1 MEEGSEFVKR
11 LQDGDLEEYPMFT
24 SCCPGWVRFIKTQFP
39 DMIGRLST
47 AKSPQQ
53 MFGAVM
59 KTYFAK
65 KLGVDPER
73 IFTLS
78 IMPCL
83 AKKAERE
90 MDLFYEEYAGHD
102 IDCVLTTRELDRM
115 LRAEHLNPQ
124 FLEKGEFDSPFET
137 GTGAGV
143 IFGAT
148 GGVMEAALRS
158 AYFLVTGENPD
169 ADAFREIRGV
179 KRQGWT
185 EAEFDVA
192 GNVIRVAVVSGLGN
206 TGKLMEAIRRKEVKY
221 EFVEVMACPGG
232 CAGGGGQPIHD
243 GQELAEERGSSLYF
257 LDRNTDIRF
266 SHDNPDIQ
274 NLYEE
279 FFEKPL
285 SHRAHQLLHTEH
297 QV

>member
-1 MEEGSEFVKR
+1 
-11 LQDGDLEEYPMFT
+11 
-24 SCCPGWVRFIKTQFP
+24 
-39 DMIGRLST
+39 
-47 AKSPQQ
+47 
-53 MFGAVM
+53 
-59 KTYFAK
+59 
-65 KLGVDPER
+65 
-73 IFTLS
+73 
-78 IMPCL
+78 
-83 AKKAERE
+83 
-90 MDLFYEEYAGHD
+90 
-102 IDCVLTTRELDRM
+102 M

-206 TGKLMEAIRRKEVKY
+206 TRNLMEAIRRKEVKY

-257 LDRNTDIRF
+257 LDRDTEIRF